1 MSQVDQLLAQA
12 GFTVKSPDAA
22 APAAPAAK
30 PADPPPGGDNGAA
43 GSGNAGDA
51 GANGQGDPQAAAG
64 QQNDGNEPGKPA
76 DPTQSLL
83 KGIAGGRFE
92 KLEDLNA
99 HFDQIEKK
107 ATENPFANDYVK
119 GLNEAIKNG
128 IDPDVYARVAHLDP
142 EKTTDRD
149 ALVLKYQW
157 SDKLTEE
164 EASLLVDR
172 EFRLGEDEN
181 PEDEDVKFARIK
193 AKTAANQA
201 RQFLNEHKVDQLTPP
216 FEKQVARQRDAWAP
230 HLQKAIEPFKTLKVS
245 GKSGEFEIPVSEGAL
260 KKAQEALAD
269 VLNNGKVMALPD
281 DQGMQL
287 AQSVV
292 KAHLITNNLAD
303 IIDYIHDHFQT
314 AAAQDHHN
322 PGGVRRQQQPAGQGK
337 DTPEMHKARWM
348 AQQYGIKI

>member
-12 GFTVKSPDAA
+12 GFTVKAADA
-22 APAAPAAK
+22 APAAQSQSQQAAPDAAVGDK
-30 PADPPPGGDNGAA
+30 GQGGGAT
-43 GSGNAGDA
+43 AGDPNA
-51 GANGQGDPQAAAG
+51 SASTDQGVGASNQG
-64 QQNDGNEPGKPA
+64 NPA
-76 DPTQSLL
+76 DPTTSLL

-107 ATENPFANDYVK
+107 ATENPFANEYVK
-119 GLNEAIKNG
+119 GLNDAIKNG
-128 IDPDVYARVAHLDP
+128 IDPEVYASIAHLDP

-172 EFRLGEDEN
+172 EYRLGEDED

-216 FEKQVARQRDAWAP
+216 FEKQVSRQREAWAN

-260 KKAQEALAD
+260 KKAQDALAD
-269 VLNNGKVMALPD
+269 VINTGKVMAQPD
-281 DQGMQL
+281 ERGMEM
-287 AQSVV
+287 AQSVI

-303 IIDYIHDHFQT
+303 IIDYLHDQFQT

-322 PGGVRRQQQPAGQGK
+322 PGGVRRQQQPTGQGK
-337 DTPEMHKARWM
+337 DTPEMSKARWM
-348 AQQYGIKI
+348 ATQYGIKL